1 MEKKIRDLEI
11 NIPDISGLVKKRDY
25 KAKVLDIEE
34 KYFTSS
40 DYNKFTTETLDT
52 KLKQAN
58 LAANSDLNTASQ
70 VANKNK
76 EKTEKVQTFNLS
88 YFLSKD
94 FYWRLWF
101 SKFVCLSTKI

>member
-1 MEKKIRDLEI
+1 MKLTY
-11 NIPDISGLVKKRDY
+11 PDISGLVKKRDY

-94 FYWRLWF
+94 FY
-101 SKFVCLSTKI
+101 

>member
-58 LAANSDLNTASQ
+58 LAANSDLNTASK

-94 FYWRLWF
+94 FY
-101 SKFVCLSTKI
+101 

>member
-25 KAKVLDIEE
+25 KAKVSDIEE

-76 EKTEKVQTFNLS
+76 AKTEKVQTFNLS

-94 FYWRLWF
+94 FY
-101 SKFVCLSTKI
+101 